1 MQRQKNVNKLNI
13 FENNLMS
20 YLSLV
25 FNLNNMVILKVGT
38 ENDPEKQVEIVSER
52 GVWGSG
58 AYRIFAAKFINKFSH
73 KDLPVEPSD
82 TNDPNFLGEINI
94 DKEKEK
100 WEYKG
105 TKLKIP
111 ELKKIVDFIFDYN
124 APDAVY

>member
-1 MQRQKNVNKLNI
+1 
-13 FENNLMS
+13 
-20 YLSLV
+20 
-25 FNLNNMVILKVGT
+25 MVILKVGIENET
-38 ENDPEKQVEIVSER
+38 EKHVEIVTER

-58 AYRIFAAKFINKFSH
+58 AYKIFAAKLLNKLYH
-73 KDLPVEPSD
+73 KDVPHEPTDS
-82 TNDPNFLGEINI
+82 NDPNFLGEISI

-105 TKLKIP
+105 TKLKMP

>member
-1 MQRQKNVNKLNI
+1 
-13 FENNLMS
+13 
-20 YLSLV
+20 
-25 FNLNNMVILKVGT
+25 MVILKLVTGN
-38 ENDPEKQVEIVSER
+38 EPEKHVEIVSER

-58 AYRIFAAKFINKFSH
+58 LYKIFSSRFLNKFIH
-73 KDLPVEPSD
+73 KDIPNEPMD
-82 TNDPNFLGEINI
+82 ENDPNFLGEINI

-111 ELKKIVDFIFDYN
+111 ELKKIVDFIFDYK